1 MYFHCRFVE
10 INKAKDM
17 DTPFPIL
24 LNKYKKQLWGTYVE
38 DTYIL
43 FQDRNALSSDNQSR
57 GKELLSA

>member
-1 MYFHCRFVE
+1 
-10 INKAKDM
+10 M